1 MTADTGAGMTGTST
15 GAGMT
20 RTSTTT
26 GMKGMTT
33 TTTIDALRGVRRAGV
48 GLIAWSLLLTP
59 GITLHA
65 AEDQPQESAI
75 STHAKSFAAS
85 VKRDSQ
91 IVGAKCKEGAHRVA
105 VAAKAVAHE
114 VATAAQRGASQ
125 TRAAFRGEKPEST
138 ASLPPA
144 REQ

>member
-1 MTADTGAGMTGTST
+1 MTGTST
-15 GAGMT
+15 N
-20 RTSTTT
+20 T
-26 GMKGMTT
+26 GMKVMTT
-33 TTTIDALRGVRRAGV
+33 TTTIDAVRGVRRAGV
-48 GLIAWSLLLTP
+48 RLIAWGLLVAP
-59 GITLHA
+59 GITVRA
-65 AEDQPQESAI
+65 AENPPQESAI
-75 STHAKSFAAS
+75 STHAKSFATA
-85 VKRDSQ
+85 VRRDSQ

-125 TRAAFRGEKPEST
+125 TRAAFRGERQAST